1 MIGKISAELILRLG
15 IAFTLLYAALGS
27 TLEPINWIGFFP
39 AFLFQFGIP
48 EGLLLG
54 AFSLFE
60 VALGLWLLW
69 GKKVMY
75 PALLAAFAF
84 GGIALFN
91 LGAMD
96 IVFRDIGLFFAALA
110 LARLAIKHD

>member
-27 TLEPINWIGFFP
+27 TLEPVNWI

-48 EGLLLG
+48 EELLLG

-60 VALGLWLLW
+60 AALALWLLW
-69 GKKVMY
+69 GKKLVY
-75 PALLAAFAF
+75 PALLSAFAF
-84 GGIALFN
+84 GGITLFN

-96 IVFRDIGLFFAALA
+96 IVFRDVGLFFAALA
-110 LARLAIKHD
+110 LMKLATKHD

>member
-27 TLEPINWIGFFP
+27 TLEPVNWIGFFP

-48 EGLLLG
+48 EELLLG

-60 VALGLWLLW
+60 AALALWLLW
-69 GKKVMY
+69 GKKLVY
-75 PALLAAFAF
+75 PALLSAFAF
-84 GGIALFN
+84 GGITLFN

-96 IVFRDIGLFFAALA
+96 IVFRDVGLFFAALA
-110 LARLAIKHD
+110 LMKLATKHD